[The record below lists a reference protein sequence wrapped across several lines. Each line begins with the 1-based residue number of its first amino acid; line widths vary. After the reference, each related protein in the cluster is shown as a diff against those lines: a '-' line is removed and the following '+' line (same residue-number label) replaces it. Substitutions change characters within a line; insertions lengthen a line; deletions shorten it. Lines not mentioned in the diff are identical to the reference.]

1 MLGQIRSL
9 VENGRY
15 AVGRHALLHMMEE
28 GFEKEHCVGAVLGGR
43 LLESYPAQ
51 NRYLIAGRFHLSAK
65 NLCPLHVV
73 CELTTDSGA
82 LEYMEQ
88 FAAPPSNKNQSD
100 KQLTALP
107 GRQIAPVVC
116 FVTAYIPRPPEWISP
131 HVRAAHR

>member
-15 AVGRHALLHMMEE
+15 AIGRHAVLHMMEE

-73 CELTTDSGA
+73 CELTTDSKVIA
-82 LEYMEQ
+82 DMEQ
-88 FAAPPSNKNQSD
+88 GTEPPFNKNQRD
-100 KQLTALP
+100 KPYTGTA
-107 GRQIAPVVC
+107 GRAVVPVVC

-131 HVRAAHR
+131 HVRALHR

>member
-15 AVGRHALLHMMEE
+15 AIGRHALLHMMEE

-51 NRYLIAGRFHLSAK
+51 NRYLIAGRFHLSEK

-73 CELTTDSGA
+73 CELTTAPGII
-82 LEYMEQ
+82 EGMEQ
-88 FAAPPSNKNQSD
+88 ASTPLSNKNQR
-100 KQLTALP
+100 
-107 GRQIAPVVC
+107 GRQPVAPTGREVMPVVC
-116 FVTAYIPRPPEWISP
+116 FVTAYIPRPPEWVSP
-131 HVRAAHR
+131 HVRALHR